1 MSEVLVKSNLLIF
14 DKQDVNNN
22 IFPKKCNITLP
33 EKVPVYI
40 DDAYTLIGLITSY
53 NVSDSKIEIQAKING
68 FEEDLL
74 KKIITDGNV
83 YIAGWYKVNA
93 SHTEDGAT
101 IMDDL
106 ELLSAFITLNDV
118 YGGSNDLKLEV
129 INND

>member
-1 MSEVLVKSNLLIF
+1 MSEVLVKGNLLIF
-14 DKQDVNNN
+14 DKRDVNNN

-33 EKVPVYI
+33 EMVPVYI
-40 DDAYTLIGLITSY
+40 DDIYTLIGFITSY
-53 NVSDSKIEIQAKING
+53 NVSDSKIEIQAKTNG

-83 YIAGWYKVNA
+83 YIAGCYKVNA
-93 SHTEDGAT
+93 SHTEDGAK
-101 IMDDL
+101 IIDDL

>member
-1 MSEVLVKSNLLIF
+1 MSEVLVKGNLLIF
-14 DKQDVNNN
+14 DKRDVNNN

-33 EKVPVYI
+33 EMVPVYI
-40 DDAYTLIGLITSY
+40 DDIYTLIGFITSY
-53 NVSDSKIEIQAKING
+53 NVSDSKIEIRAKIHYI
-68 FEEDLL
+68 EEHLL
-74 KKIITDGNV
+74 KKVIADGNV
-83 YIAGWYKVNA
+83 YIAGCYRVNA

-101 IMDDL
+101 IIDDL